1 MKNINDI
8 LYQLKV
14 QILKMKPE
22 KAKKE
27 QRFILPYKSSNRV
40 TII

>member
-14 QILKMKPE
+14 QTLKMKPE
-22 KAKKE
+22 KDKTE
-27 QRFILPYKSSNRV
+27 QRFILPYKSSKRV
-40 TII
+40 AI